1 MSQII
6 QSGDVFSFAPSADSM
21 LPQLPKGVYKI
32 VQTNDGYVFA
42 RQEPFKPIT
51 SVYGDHGSV
60 AKRIY
65 RSFQERNHNTGVLLA
80 GTKGSGK
87 SYLGRLLSQEAAKAE
102 IPTIIITEAL
112 HGETLRAMLSRLDQ
126 QVVVLIDE
134 FEKIYDEVRDQL
146 TFLSL
151 LDGLSTTKHLFI
163 LTVNDVARVDTHMKN
178 RPGRLYYLLEFHG
191 LEEDFVRE
199 YCEAKLQNKEYID
212 EVVELTSFFEE
223 FNFDMLSSLVE
234 EMNRFQ
240 ESPRDAVRFLNIS
253 SNGDLEARY
262 QLKIMDKNDKYLNSP
277 GVWKG
282 NPLRPEDTPT
292 HYWVSDE
299 EDEAQIEITMRR
311 ENLVEKIPSKGI
323 FRYEVGDIKIAL
335 KNLSKSRDEHW

>member
-1 MSQII
+1 M
-6 QSGDVFSFAPSADSM
+6 
-21 LPQLPKGVYKI
+21 
-32 VQTNDGYVFA
+32 
-42 RQEPFKPIT
+42 
-51 SVYGDHGSV
+51 
-60 AKRIY
+60 
-65 RSFQERNHNTGVLLA
+65 
-80 GTKGSGK
+80 
-87 SYLGRLLSQEAAKAE
+87 
-102 IPTIIITEAL
+102 
-112 HGETLRAMLSRLDQ
+112 
-126 QVVVLIDE
+126 
-134 FEKIYDEVRDQL
+134 
-146 TFLSL
+146 
-151 LDGLSTTKHLFI
+151 
-163 LTVNDVARVDTHMKN
+163 
-178 RPGRLYYLLEFHG
+178 
-191 LEEDFVRE
+191 
-199 YCEAKLQNKEYID
+199 
-212 EVVELTSFFEE
+212 ELTSFFEE